1 MSSRVPD
8 RSRPERPRVATSFW
22 IAAPGEGELRSSRL
36 PPLADGWVRVRGCFS
51 GISRGTEALVFR
63 GQVPESQRQAMRCP
77 FQEGDFPAPVKYG
90 YSAVGVVDEGPAPLA
105 GQAVFVLHPHQDWF
119 DVPADAVVPVPAAVP
134 LGRAV
139 LAANMETALNALWD
153 AGVGPGDRV
162 GVIGGGVVGL
172 LCGALAARMP
182 GTEVLLADPDPAKAD
197 AAARLGIPLQPR
209 LDALQGGD
217 FDIIIHA
224 SGNPQGLAAAL
235 GLAGFESL
243 IVELSWFG
251 DQAVCLPLGEAF
263 HSQRLTLR
271 SSQVG
276 SVASSRRPRW
286 SHRRRLAKAL
296 ALLDDP
302 RLDCLIS
309 GESAFAD
316 LPRVMA
322 DLACGR
328 LPALCHR
335 IRYQPD
341 GG

>member
-1 MSSRVPD
+1 MSDRLKPD
-8 RSRPERPRVATSFW
+8 GPRVATSFW
-22 IAAPGEGELRSSRL
+22 IAGPHRGELRTQSL
-36 PPLADGWVRVRGCFS
+36 PALADGWVRVRCGYS
-51 GISRGTEALVFR
+51 GISRGTETLVFR
-63 GQVPESQRQAMRCP
+63 GEVPQSQYQAMRCP

-90 YSAVGVVDEGPAPLA
+90 YSAVGVVEDGPAPLA
-105 GQAVFVLHPHQDWF
+105 GERVFVLHPHQDWF
-119 DVPADAVVPVPAAVP
+119 DVPADAVVPVPTAVP
-134 LGRAV
+134 MGRAV

-153 AGVGPGDRV
+153 AGIGPGDRV
-162 GVIGGGVVGL
+162 CIIGGGVVGL
-172 LCGALAARMP
+172 LSGTLAARIP
-182 GTEVLLADPDPAKAD
+182 GTEVVLTDPDPAKA
-197 AAARLGIPLQPR
+197 APAARLGIPFVPR
-209 LDALQGGD
+209 IDGLQGAD

-224 SGNPQGLAAAL
+224 SGNPDGLAAAL

-251 DQAVCLPLGEAF
+251 EQAVCLPLGEAF
-263 HSQRLTLR
+263 HSRRLTLR

-276 SVASSRRPRW
+276 TVAPSRRPRW

-302 RLDCLIS
+302 RLDALIS

-316 LPRVMA
+316 LPQVMA
-322 DLACGR
+322 DLAGGR

>member
-1 MSSRVPD
+1 V
-8 RSRPERPRVATSFW
+8 
-22 IAAPGEGELRSSRL
+22 L
-36 PPLADGWVRVRGCFS
+36 PPLAEGQVRVRCCYS
-51 GISRGTEALVFR
+51 AISRGTETLVFR
-63 GQVPESQRQAMRCP
+63 GEVPESQYQAMRCP

-90 YSAVGVVDEGPAPLA
+90 YSAVGVVEDGPAPLA
-105 GQAVFVLHPHQDWF
+105 GQRVFVLHPHQDRF
-119 DVPADAVVPVPAAVP
+119 DVPADAAVPVPAAVP
-134 LGRAV
+134 SGRAV

-153 AGVGPGDRV
+153 AGIGPGDRV
-162 GVIGGGVVGL
+162 CVIGGGVVGL
-172 LCGALAARMP
+172 LCAALAVRMP

-197 AAARLGIPLQPR
+197 AAARLGIPFVPR
-209 LDALQGGD
+209 IDGLEDAD

-224 SGNPQGLAAAL
+224 SGNPDGLATAL
-235 GLAGFESL
+235 TLAGFESL

-251 DQAVCLPLGEAF
+251 EQPVCLPLGEAF
-263 HSQRLTLR
+263 HSRRLTLR

-276 SVASSRRPRW
+276 SVAPSRRPRW

-302 RLDCLIS
+302 RLDALIS

-316 LPRVMA
+316 LPQVMA
-322 DLACGR
+322 DLAGGR

>member
-1 MSSRVPD
+1 MPD
-8 RSRPERPRVATSFW
+8 RHRPESPRTATSFW
-22 IAAPGEGELRSSRL
+22 IAGPHRGELRSS
-36 PPLADGWVRVRGCFS
+36 PLAPLAEDWVRVRCCFS
-51 GISRGTEALVFR
+51 GISRGTETLVFS

-77 FQEGDFPAPVKYG
+77 FQEGDFPGPVKYG
-90 YSAVGVVDEGPAPLA
+90 YSAAGVVEAGPAPLA
-105 GQAVFVLHPHQDWF
+105 GQRVFALHPHQDWF

-134 LGRAV
+134 MERAV

-153 AGVGPGDRV
+153 AGIGPGDRV
-162 GVIGGGVVGL
+162 CVIGGGVVGL
-172 LCGALAARMP
+172 LCGTLAARIP
-182 GTEVLLADPDPAKAD
+182 GTEVLLADPDPAKA
-197 AAARLGIPLQPR
+197 APAARLGIPFVPRIDGLQ
-209 LDALQGGD
+209 DAD

-224 SGNPQGLAAAL
+224 SGNPDGLAAAL
-235 GLAGFESL
+235 GLAGCESL

-263 HSQRLTLR
+263 HSRRLTLR

-276 SVASSRRPRW
+276 QVAPSRRPRW

-302 RLDCLIS
+302 RLDALIS

-316 LPRVMA
+316 LPQVMA
-322 DLACGR
+322 DLAGGR